1 MSNEMAKPEAILDLT
16 IPPQPHLSRA
26 VRKGVGEFAGAH
38 GVGEDDL
45 THFLTAIGE
54 ALANAIEHAR
64 SQDAIEIKVRIG
76 VDRIVGTV
84 HDNGVGF
91 RTESLAEGNP
101 ADIATERGRG
111 LPIMRRCSDIFSLHS
126 VPGEGTAV
134 AVGRYLRLKSASK
147 TNVA

>member
-1 MSNEMAKPEAILDLT
+1 MAKPEAVLDLT
-16 IPPQPHLSRA
+16 VPPHPQLSRA
-26 VRKGVGEFAGAH
+26 VRKGVGEFALAH

-64 SQDAIEIKVRIG
+64 AEEAIEIEVRVG

-84 HDNGVGF
+84 HDKGVGF
-91 RTESLAEGNP
+91 RFESVPEANT
-101 ADIATERGRG
+101 ADISTERGRG
-111 LPIMRRCSDIFSLHS
+111 LPIMRRCSDIFSLYS

-134 AVGRYLRLKSASK
+134 VLGRFLRPKNPPQ